1 MSGHSHAKTIKHQ
14 KDLADKK
21 RGAAF
26 TKMIRLITVAV
37 KEGGVSPEINNKLR
51 MAIDLAR
58 TVNMPKDNIERA
70 ISRASG
76 AEGGE
81 AFVEFLFE
89 AYGPDNVAILVS
101 GITENRN
108 RTLGEIKQILNQGG
122 GKLVGEGAIQWM
134 FERKGIVDLDM
145 DNQPEDKK
153 NKEALEMAAIEAG
166 ASDIRWYDNILE
178 IYAEPEKPETVKKS
192 LETKGLKVES
202 FSVGW
207 VPKEETDVSQK
218 AREQNEKLFDLLD
231 ENDAVQEVYSNL
243 KD

>member
-14 KDLADKK
+14 KELADKK

-26 TKMIRLITVAV
+26 SKMIRLITVAV
-37 KEGGVSPEINNKLR
+37 KEGGVNVETNYKLR

-58 TVNMPKDNIERA
+58 SVNMPKDNVERA
-70 ISRASG
+70 IARASG
-76 AEGGE
+76 GEGGE

-89 AYGPDNVAILVS
+89 AYGPGNVAMLIS

-108 RTLGEIKQILNQGG
+108 RALGEIKQILNQGG

-134 FERKGIVDLDM
+134 FERRGVVDLDM
-145 DNQPEDKK
+145 NVQADTFK
-153 NKEALEMAAIEAG
+153 NKDAMELAAIEAG
-166 ASDIRWYDNILE
+166 ASDVRWYENVLE
-178 IYAEPEKPETVKKS
+178 IYTEPEKPEMVKKD
-192 LETKGLKVES
+192 LESKGLKVES

-207 VPKEETDVSQK
+207 VPKEEIEVDQK
-218 AREQNEKLFDLLD
+218 TREQNERLFDALD